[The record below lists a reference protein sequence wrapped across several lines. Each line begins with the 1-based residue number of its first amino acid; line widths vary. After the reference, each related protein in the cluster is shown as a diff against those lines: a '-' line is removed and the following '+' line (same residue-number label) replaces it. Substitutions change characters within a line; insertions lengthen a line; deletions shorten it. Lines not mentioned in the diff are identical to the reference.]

1 MKSHCEKCNDTLA
14 DDGEAYICSFEC
26 TFCSDCGME
35 LRRTCPHCGG
45 ELVLR
50 PRRRVSVRGR
60 EAGPGRQPPTKG
72 QLPTIGA
79 GLVWAASLG
88 VWSLV
93 GLAATVT
100 IYELYHLTGGQMG
113 LGTVA
118 GMEFS
123 QILAYA
129 PISPIAFA
137 LAIRY
142 PIERHNW
149 MRRIM
154 LHLAFGILFTLGH
167 ITLRGVTPYGYWD
180 RSNREWSSAFWN
192 SHLHTFRN
200 PWTTLRGTFL
210 ENLVDDLT
218 GVYLPIG
225 LVAHLIAYYQRLRE
239 KQIRATEL
247 EGQLAKA
254 RLQTLKS
261 QLQPHFLFNTLHSI
275 SALMMTDVAAADQ
288 MMTSLSDLLRMSLDA
303 NGIQTTTL
311 AREIEF
317 VGVYLDIEKARFQDR
332 LAVYV
337 DIAPECLDAIV
348 PHLLLQPLV
357 ENAVRHGVSRR
368 SLSGEIRIVAKHE
381 GSDLHLWVR
390 DNGPGVAEALLH
402 RAKHGL
408 GLRLTKERL
417 SALYGGE
424 QSCEIRNREEG
435 GAEVRLR
442 IPFAVSEMGFS

>member
-1 MKSHCEKCNDTLA
+1 
-14 DDGEAYICSFEC
+14 
-26 TFCSDCGME
+26 ME

-154 LHLAFGILFTLGH
+154 LHLGFGILFTLGH

-390 DNGPGVAEALLH
+390 DNGPGIAEALLH

-442 IPFAVSEMGFS
+442 IPFAVSEIGFS